1 MFVWSR
7 EALIQQY
14 AEKRAAAGA
23 DACFACLEKGWEAMK
38 NRVRELRARMGWSQ
52 AELAERL
59 GVSRQTVIAIEK
71 GRYDPSLPLA
81 FKIARVFGEPI
92 EAIFT
97 PEEDGD
103 AARA

>member
-1 MFVWSR
+1 MHVW
-7 EALIQQY
+7 EAEAFKAVYGERLAL
-14 AEKRAAAGA
+14 AEAVRVPMW
-23 DACFACLEKGWEAMK
+23 GWEAMK
-38 NRVRELRARMGWSQ
+38 NRVRELRAQRGWSQ

-92 EAIFT
+92 EAIFE
-97 PEEDGD
+97 PEESDE
-103 AARA
+103 ARA